1 MDFVLTIILVVLEV
15 IAVGIIGFKFTYDV
29 ADGIDILNKHS
40 YNQKENYMKDEDEKD
55 E

>member
-29 ADGIDILNKHS
+29 ADGIDILNKRS
-40 YNQKENYMKDEDEKD
+40 YNQDYIKGEDEKD